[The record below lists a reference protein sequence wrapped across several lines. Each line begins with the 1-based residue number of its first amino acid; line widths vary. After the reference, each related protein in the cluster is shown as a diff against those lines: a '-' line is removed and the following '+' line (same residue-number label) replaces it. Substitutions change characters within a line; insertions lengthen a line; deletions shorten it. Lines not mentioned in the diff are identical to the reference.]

1 MLKGKSNLE
10 QRRVRVIVPA
20 TTANLGPGFDT
31 LGMSL
36 GLYNT
41 IEFQLGGDSIEVR
54 VEGEGEDV
62 LPRDSS
68 NLVCRAAQTLWEQVG
83 FSHNGLQVQLNNQI
97 PLSRGL
103 GSSAAA
109 IVGSLVAANLLSGSR
124 LSQDEILALATE
136 FEGHPDNA
144 APALFGGFV
153 VSVKEETGVRAM
165 QLPVPPKL
173 RAVVAIPQFELA
185 TEAARAA
192 LPKEVSMQDATF
204 NISRTAMLV
213 GALATGQLRF
223 LRSSFHDKL
232 HEPYRAHLIPGMEQ
246 VMAAGEREGARGVVL
261 SGAGPT
267 MIAFYTERE
276 RGGLIGAAMQR
287 AFAQAGVDSKIL
299 LTSLVSH
306 GARVA

>member
-1 MLKGKSNLE
+1 M
-10 QRRVRVIVPA
+10 A
-20 TTANLGPGFDT
+20 
-31 LGMSL
+31 L
-36 GLYNT
+36 GLYN
-41 IEFQLGGDSIEVR
+41 IVEMEHGGEDVVVS
-54 VEGEGEDV
+54 VEGEGTGE
-62 LPRDSS
+62 LPLDAT
-68 NLVCRAAQTLWEQVG
+68 NLVCRAAQTLWERVG
-83 FSHNGLQVQLNNQI
+83 FSHSGFRVHLNNQI

-109 IVGSLVAANLLSGSR
+109 IVGSLVAANLLSGGR

-153 VSVKEETGVRAM
+153 VSVSEGTQVRAM

-173 RAVVAIPQFELA
+173 RAVVAIPQFELS
-185 TEAARAA
+185 TEAARRA
-192 LPKEVSMQDATF
+192 LPKQVSIQDATF
-204 NISRTAMLV
+204 NISRCAMLV
-213 GALATGQLRF
+213 GALATGQLRY
-223 LRSSFHDKL
+223 LRYSFHDKL

-246 VMAAGEREGARGVVL
+246 VMAAGQEAGARGVVL

-276 RGGLIGAAMQR
+276 RGGIIGAAMQK
-287 AFAQAGVDSKIL
+287 AFAQAGVESKIL